1 VSTQPKT
8 LHFDLAD
15 AVVTDDIAASHIGG
29 LCGYASPSMP
39 DIGHKRGDHVIDLAL
54 IKKPRLWAMTISML
68 DQMMFNLSCG
78 HEVVLG
84 RMANMESWA
93 CEACG
98 NTTDL
103 TAEPF
108 KSRLARDL
116 DTAMQIDVQ
125 KLQKGNTI
133 TRLA

>member
-1 VSTQPKT
+1 
-8 LHFDLAD
+8 
-15 AVVTDDIAASHIGG
+15 
-29 LCGYASPSMP
+29 
-39 DIGHKRGDHVIDLAL
+39 
-54 IKKPRLWAMTISML
+54 MTTSML
-68 DQMMFNLSCG
+68 DQMKFNLSCG

-84 RMANMESWA
+84 RLAKLESWA

-98 NTTDL
+98 KTTDL

-133 TRLA
+133 TPLA

>member
-1 VSTQPKT
+1 
-8 LHFDLAD
+8 
-15 AVVTDDIAASHIGG
+15 
-29 LCGYASPSMP
+29 
-39 DIGHKRGDHVIDLAL
+39 
-54 IKKPRLWAMTISML
+54 MTTSML
-68 DQMMFNLSCG
+68 DQMTFDLSCG

-84 RMANMESWA
+84 RLAKLESWA

-98 NTTDL
+98 KTTDL

>member
-1 VSTQPKT
+1 
-8 LHFDLAD
+8 
-15 AVVTDDIAASHIGG
+15 
-29 LCGYASPSMP
+29 MP

-108 KSRLARDL
+108 KSRLAHDL
-116 DTAMQIDVQ
+116 DTAMQIDSRSCRGATPSPGWLSHPVTQ
-125 KLQKGNTI
+125 KRDDLANALTCRLCHTQNFRKG
-133 TRLA
+133 A